1 MKATKTNNEINRQ
14 IQIKVQEL
22 KAKHQKDYSNCMNS
36 FGVFWA
42 FSNEQFTEG
51 KTPLEEGDKYVSIG
65 AGGYMPKSKVDNM
78 LLALK
83 AIDKKYRQDIKRVKG
98 SIEEIIS
105 SVNDYEGN
113 IDDAI
118 KEFEGIYT
126 PEYIMRV
133 CNANSDRII
142 QN

>member
-1 MKATKTNNEINRQ
+1 
-14 IQIKVQEL
+14 
-22 KAKHQKDYSNCMNS
+22 
-36 FGVFWA
+36 
-42 FSNEQFTEG
+42 
-51 KTPLEEGDKYVSIG
+51 
-65 AGGYMPKSKVDNM
+65 M
-78 LLALK
+78 LLSLK

-118 KEFEGIYT
+118 REFEGIYT